1 MQEFPETDHSLID
14 RAKDTADGASWL
26 EFMGIYQPV
35 VYRLARRRG
44 MQDAD
49 SQDVV
54 QQVFASIARS
64 LNGWTPSEDQP
75 PFRAWLTTIARN
87 AITTSLTRRRFDQG
101 SGSSSVA
108 DALGKLPSAEQTD
121 AELIM
126 EARREIVRWAAEQI
140 RAEFTELT
148 WDIFWKT
155 AMQEFSVAEVAKSS
169 GRSIG
174 AIYVARHRVLARLK
188 EKIAE
193 VSNHWEPILDP
204 TQES

>member
-1 MQEFPETDHSLID
+1 MPEFPETDHSLID

-26 EFMGIYQPV
+26 EFLGIYQPV
-35 VYRLARRRG
+35 VYRMARRRG

-64 LNGWTPSEDQP
+64 LDGWTPNDNQP
-75 PFRAWLTTIARN
+75 PFRAWLTTIAKN
-87 AITTSLTRRRFDQG
+87 AINTALSRRRPDQG

-108 DALGKLPSAEQTD
+108 ESLGNLPSEEQTD
-121 AELIM
+121 AEWII
-126 EARREIVRWAAEQI
+126 ETRREIVRWAAEQI
-140 RAEFTELT
+140 RTEFTDLT

-155 AMQEFSVAEVAKSS
+155 AMLGISIDEVSKAS

-174 AIYVARHRVLARLK
+174 AIYVTRHRVLARLK

-193 VSNHWEPILDP
+193 ASNHWEPAQDP
-204 TQES
+204 T